1 MSVLITFLS
10 CLVGVS
16 RMDRVNNEL
25 ISSSWNIKLIGK
37 YSGSEGIVMIW
48 THEENG

>member
-1 MSVLITFLS
+1 MSVLVKFLS

-16 RMDRVNNEL
+16 RMDRVNNKL

-37 YSGSEGIVMIW
+37 YSGSEGIVMVD
-48 THEENG
+48 T